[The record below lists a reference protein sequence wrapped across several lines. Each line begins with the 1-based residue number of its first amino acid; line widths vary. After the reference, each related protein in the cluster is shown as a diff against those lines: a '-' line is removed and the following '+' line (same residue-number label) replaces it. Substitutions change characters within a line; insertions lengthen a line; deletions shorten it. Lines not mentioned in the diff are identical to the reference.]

1 MVAGAMR
8 RPYNARAG
16 KKMTYQIFASFFMLL
31 SVITG
36 ATGHGVKNA
45 GILTLRS
52 AATQCHEYEP
62 KVVSLSGVIVR
73 ETHPGRPNYES
84 IANGDEP
91 ETIWVLK
98 LKKAICVLAS
108 DDINVK
114 ADNEKEIQLVLQA
127 EQYKRY
133 RRLLG
138 QRVTASGT
146 LFHSHTGHHHKTL
159 LLKTDDMRRR
169 PGA

>member
-1 MVAGAMR
+1 
-8 RPYNARAG
+8 
-16 KKMTYQIFASFFMLL
+16 MTYQIFASFYMLL
-31 SVITG
+31 LVVTG
-36 ATGHGVKNA
+36 ATGYSVKNA
-45 GILTLRS
+45 GILTVRS
-52 AATQCHEYEP
+52 DATQCLEYEP
-62 KVVSLSGVIVR
+62 KAVSLSGVIVR

-127 EQYKRY
+127 EQYKRH

-138 QRVTASGT
+138 QRVTASGQ

-159 LLKTDDMRRR
+159 LLKTDDIRRL
-169 PGA
+169 PAP

>member
-1 MVAGAMR
+1 
-8 RPYNARAG
+8 
-16 KKMTYQIFASFFMLL
+16 MTYQIFASFYMLL
-31 SVITG
+31 LVVTG
-36 ATGHGVKNA
+36 ATGHSVKNA
-45 GILTLRS
+45 EILTPRLVN
-52 AATQCHEYEP
+52 TQCLEYEP
-62 KVVSLSGVIVR
+62 KVVSLSGVIVG
-73 ETHPGRPNYES
+73 ETHPGPPNYES

-114 ADNEKEIQLVLQA
+114 VDNEKEIQLVLEA

-138 QRVTASGT
+138 QRVYVSGA

-159 LLKTDDMRRR
+159 LLKTDDIRRR
-169 PGA
+169 SEP

>member
-1 MVAGAMR
+1 MA
-8 RPYNARAG
+8 
-16 KKMTYQIFASFFMLL
+16 YQIFAPLHILL
-31 SVITG
+31 LVAVTSAI
-36 ATGHGVKNA
+36 
-45 GILTLRS
+45 GISTPGS
-52 AATQCHEYEP
+52 AAAQCLEYEP
-62 KVVSLSGVIVR
+62 KVVRISGVIVR

-108 DDINVK
+108 DDINVE
-114 ADNEKEIQLVLQA
+114 ADNEKEIQLVLEA
-127 EQYKRY
+127 EQYRRY

-138 QRVTASGT
+138 QRVIVLGK

-159 LLKTDDMRRR
+159 LLKTDEIRKQ
-169 PGA
+169 PAP

>member
-1 MVAGAMR
+1 MA
-8 RPYNARAG
+8 
-16 KKMTYQIFASFFMLL
+16 YQIFAPLHILL
-31 SVITG
+31 LVVVTS
-36 ATGHGVKNA
+36 ATGHGVKNV
-45 GILTLRS
+45 GISTPGS
-52 AATQCHEYEP
+52 VAAQCLEYEP
-62 KVVSLSGVIVR
+62 KVVRLSGVIVR

-98 LKKAICVLAS
+98 LKKAICVSAS
-108 DDINVK
+108 DDINVE
-114 ADNEKEIQLVLQA
+114 ADNEKEIQLVLEA

-138 QRVTASGT
+138 QRVTASGK

-159 LLKTDDMRRR
+159 LLKTDDIRRW
-169 PGA
+169 PAP

>member
-1 MVAGAMR
+1 
-8 RPYNARAG
+8 
-16 KKMTYQIFASFFMLL
+16 MTYRIFASICMLL
-31 SVITG
+31 LVVTG
-36 ATGHGVKNA
+36 ATGHNVKNA
-45 GILTLRS
+45 GILTPGS
-52 AATQCHEYEP
+52 VTTQCLEYEP
-62 KVVSLSGVIVR
+62 KLVSLSGVIVR

-114 ADNEKEIQLVLQA
+114 EKNEKEIQLVLEA
-127 EQYKRY
+127 EQYRRY

-138 QRVTASGT
+138 QRVTVSGA

-159 LLKTDDMRRR
+159 LLKTDDIRRG
-169 PGA
+169 PTP

>member
-1 MVAGAMR
+1 
-8 RPYNARAG
+8 
-16 KKMTYQIFASFFMLL
+16 MTYQIFAPRHILL
-31 SVITG
+31 LAVVTSAI
-36 ATGHGVKNA
+36 
-45 GILTLRS
+45 GISTPVS
-52 AATQCHEYEP
+52 AAAQCLEYEP
-62 KVVSLSGVIVR
+62 KVVRLSGVIVR

-108 DDINVK
+108 DDINVE
-114 ADNEKEIQLVLQA
+114 ADSEKEIQLVLEA
-127 EQYKRY
+127 EQYRRY

-138 QRVTASGT
+138 QRVNVSGK

-159 LLKTDDMRRR
+159 LFKTDEIRRQ
-169 PGA
+169 PAP

>member
-1 MVAGAMR
+1 M
-8 RPYNARAG
+8 N
-16 KKMTYQIFASFFMLL
+16 YQIFATTSMLL
-31 SVITG
+31 LLVATSV
-36 ATGHGVKNA
+36 TGHGVKNV
-45 GILTLRS
+45 GNSTHGP
-52 AATQCHEYEP
+52 AAAQCLEYEP

-114 ADNEKEIQLVLQA
+114 ADNEKEIQLVLEA

-138 QRVTASGT
+138 QRVTASGK

-159 LLKTDDMRRR
+159 LLKTDDIRRW
-169 PGA
+169 PAP

>member
-1 MVAGAMR
+1 
-8 RPYNARAG
+8 
-16 KKMTYQIFASFFMLL
+16 MTYQIFAPLYALL
-31 SVITG
+31 LVVTG
-36 ATGHGVKNA
+36 ATGHVVKNA
-45 GILTLRS
+45 GISTARPV
-52 AATQCHEYEP
+52 ATQCLEYEP
-62 KVVSLSGVIVR
+62 KVVNLSGVIVR

-108 DDINVK
+108 DDINVEEK
-114 ADNEKEIQLVLQA
+114 NVKEIQLVLEA

-138 QRVTASGT
+138 QRVAVSGA
-146 LFHSHTGHHHKTL
+146 LFHMHTGHHHKTL
-159 LLKTDDMRRR
+159 LLKTDDIRR
-169 PGA
+169 PPEP